1 MASVRAPESLGFQ
14 DLPSCHYQPHFT
26 SDKVDATI
34 NHHRESSPETDHV
47 EKKRSTAEALNSR
60 RSTKRKGRRKS
71 DGLLGSLCRLIVQHQ
86 IGLAANLLTLLA
98 MTHMSF
104 PRARHHTRKFFAL
117 SYYNP
122 ETANYALGYDDLFFV
137 GFWIVVITG
146 LRAAVMDYLLAP
158 LAQVIGLSKKKE
170 KTRFAEQAW
179 VLIYDSIFWS
189 LGMYIMYKSDYW
201 LNTRELWT
209 NWPNREMGSV
219 CKWYYL
225 VQYAFW
231 VQQIVVVHI
240 EERRKDHWQMF
251 THHII
256 TCSLIFASY
265 GYHQTKVGNTI
276 LCLMDVVDLLLP
288 LAKILKYLQFQT
300 ACDITFGAFM
310 LVWFVAR
317 HVLYGMVCYS
327 VYAEIPKEITYGCY
341 WGSNANL
348 QGPIEVPDDVD
359 HLLQPF
365 RDPEG
370 LVCWDN
376 TIKWGFLTALL
387 ALQVILCIWFVMI
400 IRVAMK
406 VLRGGEAEDSR
417 SDDEDSDEDAGMEDD
432 DAEEEGTRHGQNELQ
447 RYSEIRPIEVPPVEE
462 ELGGDSMNMIPRKSS
477 HNRKYRKVGST
488 ASGVHLPSD
497 RKELL
502 GRIGCDKG

>member
-1 MASVRAPESLGFQ
+1 
-14 DLPSCHYQPHFT
+14 
-26 SDKVDATI
+26 
-34 NHHRESSPETDHV
+34 
-47 EKKRSTAEALNSR
+47 
-60 RSTKRKGRRKS
+60 
-71 DGLLGSLCRLIVQHQ
+71 
-86 IGLAANLLTLLA
+86 
-98 MTHMSF
+98 
-104 PRARHHTRKFFAL
+104 
-117 SYYNP
+117 
-122 ETANYALGYDDLFFV
+122 
-137 GFWIVVITG
+137 
-146 LRAAVMDYLLAP
+146 
-158 LAQVIGLSKKKE
+158 
-170 KTRFAEQAW
+170 
-179 VLIYDSIFWS
+179 
-189 LGMYIMYKSDYW
+189 
-201 LNTRELWT
+201 
-209 NWPNREMGSV
+209 
-219 CKWYYL
+219 
-225 VQYAFW
+225 
-231 VQQIVVVHI
+231 
-240 EERRKDHWQMF
+240 
-251 THHII
+251 
-256 TCSLIFASY
+256 
-265 GYHQTKVGNTI
+265 
-276 LCLMDVVDLLLP
+276 
-288 LAKILKYLQFQT
+288 
-300 ACDITFGAFM
+300 M